1 MATYSSILL
10 WRSPRTEEPDR
21 LPSMG
26 SQRVR
31 HSWSNLVCTQ
41 RTQYFDLLFFCP
53 APTVF
58 IKSSAVLDFVRVH
71 AKSLQSCQTFCN
83 PMDCNPM
90 DCSPPGSS
98 VHGILQARLL
108 EWVIMPSSRGS
119 TWSRDWTRVSLC
131 LLHWQVGSLPLAP
144 PGKPIFIISSAVLDF
159 TNHLYS
165 SWYLTLFHTL
175 FLAFLFSCWCLSK

>member
-1 MATYSSILL
+1 MDRGAWQATIHGIARSQTQLKQLRMHSKNSVFWPLL
-10 WRSPRTEEPDR
+10 LSCIN
-21 LPSMG
+21 S
-26 SQRVR
+26 
-31 HSWSNLVCTQ
+31 
-41 RTQYFDLLFFCP
+41 
-53 APTVF
+53 VF

-71 AKSLQSCQTFCN
+71 AKSLKSCQTFCN

-175 FLAFLFSCWCLSK
+175 FLAFWFSCWCLSK